1 MDKEYPIP
9 LYYRVYQNLKQ
20 KILDGIYKPGD
31 RIPPESELVQIYN
44 VSRLTVRRALEELR
58 SEGFI
63 SRAKGKGTFI
73 TGRKEE
79 EQMNV
84 LKGFT
89 DKAKEEGFS
98 VKSVVLEN
106 KLVEVPLEL
115 AETFQIEQGTMVIL
129 LKRIRYMNEDPVAIE
144 SAYLNTAVD
153 VRLLNILRKDMAKES
168 LYDFLRNELKLP
180 LIRAYEILE
189 VTEVSGLDAKHLN
202 VSAGTCSLLRKRYT
216 YTSNNKCVE
225 FVRSIYRGDK
235 YRFKIELKTTGVF
248 EK

>member
-1 MDKEYPIP
+1 MDKEYPVP
-9 LYYRVYQNLKQ
+9 LYYRVYRNLKQ
-20 KILDGIYKPGD
+20 KIVDGFYKPGD

-98 VKSVVLEN
+98 VKSAVLEN

-115 AETFQIEQGTMVIL
+115 AEVFGVEQGTMVIL

-153 VRLLNILRKDMAKES
+153 VKLLNILKKDMSKES
-168 LYDFLRNELKLP
+168 LYDFLRTELKLP
-180 LIRAYEILE
+180 LIRAYEVLE
-189 VTEVSGLDAKHLN
+189 VTEISGPDAKHLN
-202 VSAGTCSLLRKRYT
+202 VPAGSCALLRKRYT
-216 YTSNNKCVE
+216 YTSENKCVE

>member
-1 MDKEYPIP
+1 MDKEYPVP
-9 LYYRVYQNLKQ
+9 LYYRVYRNLKQ
-20 KILDGIYKPGD
+20 KIVDGIYKPGD

-63 SRAKGKGTFI
+63 NRAKGKGTFI

-115 AETFQIEQGTMVIL
+115 TEVFGVEQGTMVIL

-144 SAYLNTAVD
+144 SAYLNTAID
-153 VRLLNILRKDMAKES
+153 VKLLSILKKDMSKES
-168 LYDFLRNELKLP
+168 LYEFLRGELKLP
-180 LIRAYEILE
+180 LIRAYEVLE
-189 VTEVSGLDAKHLN
+189 VTEISGPDAKHLN
-202 VSAGTCSLLRKRYT
+202 VPAGSCALLRKRYT
-216 YTSNNKCVE
+216 YTSESKCVE

-235 YRFKIELKTTGVF
+235 YRFKIELKTTGVY